1 VLINPISFNI
11 RNNGSIVTCAG
22 IIIELN
28 NKLNNLSL
36 PAKRYLAKAYPAIE
50 LKKRDTTVTITDKAK
65 LLMKFLATFNLEN
78 KFWNWEKV
86 NSSGMNLG
94 GYVLACPSYINEA
107 DTIQMNGASVI
118 NPVIT
123 KKV

>member
-1 VLINPISFNI
+1 M

-22 IIIELN
+22 MIIELN
-28 NKLNNLSL
+28 NKLNSLSL

-50 LKKRDTTVTITDKAK
+50 LKNRDIVVTITDKTK
-65 LLMKFLATFNLEN
+65 LFIKFLATFNLEN
-78 KFWNWEKV
+78 KLSNWKKV
-86 NSSGMNLG
+86 TTSGINRG
-94 GYVLACPSYINEA
+94 GYVLACPSYIKEA